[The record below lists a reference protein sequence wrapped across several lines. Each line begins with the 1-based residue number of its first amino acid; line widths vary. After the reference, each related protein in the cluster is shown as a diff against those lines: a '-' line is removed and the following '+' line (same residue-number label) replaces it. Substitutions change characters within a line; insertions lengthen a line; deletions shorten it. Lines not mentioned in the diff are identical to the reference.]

1 MKITS
6 KERELLLKLFNIN
19 ESAYEL
25 ELESCTDGGVDMFIS
40 IDKNSDNNLLEQLER
55 FVENFDIDEEIDI
68 HRKDENYKRKF
79 TIRESINDFENWVDY
94 IEECIS
100 KLEEYNNEDEEE
112 LEEYNDEDEEEMD
125 YEPLET
131 LKGVGVK
138 DTENGLKIM
147 LVGTDDNVLG
157 EYELVVNI
165 SGYKEIQL
173 FNICYEISKNIKD
186 LYYSVGRIPTQ
197 EEILNVVREVMVK

>member
-1 MKITS
+1 MEITS
-6 KERELLLKLFNIN
+6 KERKLLLELFNIN

-25 ELESCTDGGVDMFIS
+25 ELESWTDGGVDMFIS

-68 HRKDENYKRKF
+68 HREDENYKRNF
-79 TIRESINDFENWVDY
+79 TIRESINDFENWVNY

-100 KLEEYNNEDEEE
+100 KLEEYNNKLEEYNNEDEEE
-112 LEEYNDEDEEEMD
+112 EVE

-138 DTENGLKIM
+138 DTENGIEIM
-147 LVGTDDNVLG
+147 LMGMASGLLQKYEVIMNIKNYDETD
-157 EYELVVNI
+157 
-165 SGYKEIQL
+165 L
-173 FNICYEISKNIKD
+173 FNICYEISNEVKN
-186 LYYSVGRIPTQ
+186 LYYNNNGVPSETQ
-197 EEILNVVREVMVK
+197 VKEVVRNIIVK

>member
-6 KERELLLKLFNIN
+6 KERELLLELFNIN

-25 ELESCTDGGVDMFIS
+25 ELESRTDGGVDMSIS

-112 LEEYNDEDEEEMD
+112 IN

-138 DTENGLKIM
+138 DTENGIEIM
-147 LVGTDDNVLG
+147 LMGTTSGLLQK
-157 EYELVVNI
+157 YEIIMNI
-165 SGYKEIQL
+165 KNYNETDL
-173 FNICYEISKNIKD
+173 FNICYEISNEVKN
-186 LYYSVGRIPTQ
+186 LYYSIGRVPTK
-197 EEILNVVREVMVK
+197 EEVLNAIRGVMVK

>member
-1 MKITS
+1 MEITS
-6 KERELLLKLFNIN
+6 KERELLLELFNIN

-25 ELESCTDGGVDMFIS
+25 ELESWTNGGVNMLIS

-68 HRKDENYKRKF
+68 HREDANYKRNF

-100 KLEEYNNEDEEE
+100 KLEEYNNENEEE
-112 LEEYNDEDEEEMD
+112 IN

-157 EYELVVNI
+157 EYELIMNI

-186 LYYSVGRIPTQ
+186 LYYNVRRIPTQ
-197 EEILNVVREVMVK
+197 EEVLNVVREVMVK

>member
-1 MKITS
+1 MEITS
-6 KERELLLKLFNIN
+6 KERELLLELFNIN

-25 ELESCTDGGVDMFIS
+25 ELESWTNGGVNMFIS

-68 HRKDENYKRKF
+68 HREDENYKRNF
-79 TIRESINDFENWVDY
+79 TIKESINDFENWVDY

-100 KLEEYNNEDEEE
+100 KLEEYNNK
-112 LEEYNDEDEEEMD
+112 LEEDNDDNEED
-125 YEPLET
+125 YEPLAT
-131 LKGVGVK
+131 LVGVGVK

-165 SGYKEIQL
+165 SGYEEIQL

-186 LYYSVGRIPTQ
+186 LYYNIRRIPTQ
-197 EEILNVVREVMVK
+197 EEVLNVVREVMVK

>member
-6 KERELLLKLFNIN
+6 KERELLLELFNIN

-25 ELESCTDGGVDMFIS
+25 ELESWTNGGVNMLIS

-68 HRKDENYKRKF
+68 QRQDAYYRRKF
-79 TIRESINDFENWVDY
+79 TIKESIRDFENWVDY

-100 KLEEYNNEDEEE
+100 KLEEYNNKLEEYNNEDEEE
-112 LEEYNDEDEEEMD
+112 EEVE

-138 DTENGLKIM
+138 DTENGIEIM
-147 LVGTDDNVLG
+147 LMGMTSGLLQKYEIIMNIKNYDETD
-157 EYELVVNI
+157 
-165 SGYKEIQL
+165 L
-173 FNICYEISKNIKD
+173 FNICYEISNEVKN
-186 LYYSVGRIPTQ
+186 LYYNNNGIPSETQ
-197 EEILNVVREVMVK
+197 VKEVVRNIMVK

>member
-6 KERELLLKLFNIN
+6 KERELLGELFNIN

-25 ELESCTDGGVDMFIS
+25 ELESCTDGGVNMLIG

-68 HRKDENYKRKF
+68 HREDAYYRRKF
-79 TIRESINDFENWVDY
+79 TIKESIRDFENWVDY

-112 LEEYNDEDEEEMD
+112 IN

-157 EYELVVNI
+157 EYELIMNI

-186 LYYSVGRIPTQ
+186 LYYNVRRIPTQ
-197 EEILNVVREVMVK
+197 EEVLNVVREVMVK

>member
-6 KERELLLKLFNIN
+6 KERELLLELFNIN
-19 ESAYEL
+19 ESVYEL
-25 ELESCTDGGVDMFIS
+25 ELESWTNGGVNMFIS
-40 IDKNSDNNLLEQLER
+40 IDKTSDNNLLEQLER

-68 HRKDENYKRKF
+68 HRQDTDYRRNF
-79 TIRESINDFENWVDY
+79 TIRESVRDFENWVDY

-112 LEEYNDEDEEEMD
+112 MN

-138 DTENGLKIM
+138 DTDNGLEIM
-147 LVGTDDNVLG
+147 LMGATSGLLQKYEIVMNIKNYNETD
-157 EYELVVNI
+157 
-165 SGYKEIQL
+165 L
-173 FNICYEISKNIKD
+173 FNICYEISNDIKN
-186 LYYSVGRIPTQ
+186 LYYNNNGIPSETQ
-197 EEILNVVREVMVK
+197 VKEVIRNIIVK

>member
-1 MKITS
+1 MEITS
-6 KERELLLKLFNIN
+6 KERELLLELFNIN

-25 ELESCTDGGVDMFIS
+25 ELESWTDGGVDMFIS

-68 HRKDENYKRKF
+68 HREDENYKRNF

-112 LEEYNDEDEEEMD
+112 MN

-138 DTENGLKIM
+138 DTENGIEIILMGMTSGLLQKYEVIM
-147 LVGTDDNVLG
+147 NIKNYDETD
-157 EYELVVNI
+157 
-165 SGYKEIQL
+165 L
-173 FNICYEISKNIKD
+173 FNICYEISNEVKN
-186 LYYSVGRIPTQ
+186 LYYNNNGIPSETQ
-197 EEILNVVREVMVK
+197 VKEVVRNIMVK

>member
-6 KERELLLKLFNIN
+6 KERKLLLELFNIN

-25 ELESCTDGGVDMFIS
+25 ELESWTNGGINMLIS

-68 HRKDENYKRKF
+68 HREDENYKRNF

-100 KLEEYNNEDEEE
+100 KLEEYNNE
-112 LEEYNDEDEEEMD
+112 NEEEMD

-138 DTENGLKIM
+138 DTENGIEIM
-147 LVGTDDNVLG
+147 LMGMASGLLQKYEVIMNIKNYDETD
-157 EYELVVNI
+157 
-165 SGYKEIQL
+165 L
-173 FNICYEISKNIKD
+173 FNICYEISNEVKN
-186 LYYSVGRIPTQ
+186 LYYNNNGIPSETQ
-197 EEILNVVREVMVK
+197 VKEVVRNIMVK

>member
-6 KERELLLKLFNIN
+6 KERELLVELFNIN

-25 ELESCTDGGVDMFIS
+25 ELESWTDGGVDMFIS

-68 HRKDENYKRKF
+68 HREDENYKRNF

-100 KLEEYNNEDEEE
+100 KLEEYNNE
-112 LEEYNDEDEEEMD
+112 NEEEMD

-138 DTENGLKIM
+138 DTENGIEIM
-147 LVGTDDNVLG
+147 LMGMTSGLLQKYEIIMNIKNYDETD
-157 EYELVVNI
+157 
-165 SGYKEIQL
+165 L
-173 FNICYEISKNIKD
+173 FNICYEISNEVKN
-186 LYYSVGRIPTQ
+186 LYYNNNGVPSETQ
-197 EEILNVVREVMVK
+197 VKEVVRNIMVK

>member
-6 KERELLLKLFNIN
+6 KEREILEELFNISEGTN
-19 ESAYEL
+19 EI
-25 ELESCTDGGVDMFIS
+25 ELESWTNGGVDMFIT
-40 IDKNSDNNLLEQLER
+40 IDKNSYNTLLEQLKE
-55 FVENFDIDEEIDI
+55 FVENFDIDEEIEI
-68 HRKDENYKRKF
+68 HRKDENYKRNF
-79 TIRESINDFENWVDY
+79 TIRESITDFENWVDY
-94 IEECIS
+94 IVKNCIS
-100 KLEEYNNEDEEE
+100 QLEEEYNNEDEEE
-112 LEEYNDEDEEEMD
+112 VD

-157 EYELVVNI
+157 EYELIMNI

-186 LYYSVGRIPTQ
+186 LYYNVRRIPTQ
-197 EEILNVVREVMVK
+197 EEVLNVVREVMVK

>member
-6 KERELLLKLFNIN
+6 KERELLVELFNIN
-19 ESAYEL
+19 ESAYGL
-25 ELESCTDGGVDMFIS
+25 ELESCTDGGVNMLIG
-40 IDKNSDNNLLEQLER
+40 IDKDSDYDLLAQLEQ

-68 HRKDENYKRKF
+68 QRQDAYYRRKF
-79 TIRESINDFENWVDY
+79 TIKESIRDFENWVDY

-112 LEEYNDEDEEEMD
+112 VE

-138 DTENGLKIM
+138 DTENGIEIM
-147 LVGTDDNVLG
+147 LMGATSGLLQKYEIIMNIKNYDETD
-157 EYELVVNI
+157 
-165 SGYKEIQL
+165 L
-173 FNICYEISKNIKD
+173 FNICYEISNEVKN
-186 LYYSVGRIPTQ
+186 LYYNNNGIPSETQ
-197 EEILNVVREVMVK
+197 VKEVVRNIMVK

>member
-6 KERELLLKLFNIN
+6 KERELLLELFNIN
-19 ESAYEL
+19 ESAYGL
-25 ELESCTDGGVDMFIS
+25 ELESCTDGGVNMLIG
-40 IDKNSDNNLLEQLER
+40 IDKDSDYDLLAQLEQ

-68 HRKDENYKRKF
+68 QRQNAYYRRKF
-79 TIRESINDFENWVDY
+79 TIKESIRDFENWVDY

-112 LEEYNDEDEEEMD
+112 MN

-138 DTENGLKIM
+138 DTENGIEIM
-147 LVGTDDNVLG
+147 LMGMTSGLLQKYEIIMNIKNYDETD
-157 EYELVVNI
+157 
-165 SGYKEIQL
+165 L
-173 FNICYEISKNIKD
+173 FNICYEISNEVKN
-186 LYYSVGRIPTQ
+186 LYYNNNGVPSETQ
-197 EEILNVVREVMVK
+197 VKEVVRNIMVK

>member
-6 KERELLLKLFNIN
+6 KERELLLELFNIN

-68 HRKDENYKRKF
+68 HREDENYKRKF

-100 KLEEYNNEDEEE
+100 RLELCNNEEE
-112 LEEYNDEDEEEMD
+112 EEEMN

-138 DTENGLKIM
+138 DTDNGLEIM
-147 LVGTDDNVLG
+147 LMGATSGLLQKYEVVMNIKNYNETD
-157 EYELVVNI
+157 
-165 SGYKEIQL
+165 L
-173 FNICYEISKNIKD
+173 FNICYEISNDIKN
-186 LYYSVGRIPTQ
+186 LYYNNNGIPSETQ
-197 EEILNVVREVMVK
+197 VKEVIRNIIVK

>member
-6 KERELLLKLFNIN
+6 KERELLVELFNIN

-25 ELESCTDGGVDMFIS
+25 ELESWTDGGVDMFIS

-68 HRKDENYKRKF
+68 HREDENYKRNF

-112 LEEYNDEDEEEMD
+112 IN

-138 DTENGLKIM
+138 DTENGIEIM
-147 LVGTDDNVLG
+147 LMGATSGLLQKYEIIMNIKNYNETD
-157 EYELVVNI
+157 
-165 SGYKEIQL
+165 L
-173 FNICYEISKNIKD
+173 FNICYEISNEVKN
-186 LYYSVGRIPTQ
+186 LYYNNNGIPSETQ
-197 EEILNVVREVMVK
+197 VKEVVRNIMVK

>member
-6 KERELLLKLFNIN
+6 KERELLLELFNIN

-25 ELESCTDGGVDMFIS
+25 ELESRTDGGVDMFIS
-40 IDKNSDNNLLEQLER
+40 IDKNSDSNLLEQLER

-68 HRKDENYKRKF
+68 HREDENYKRKF

-100 KLEEYNNEDEEE
+100 KLEEYNNEGEEE
-112 LEEYNDEDEEEMD
+112 IN

-138 DTENGLKIM
+138 DTDNGLEIM
-147 LVGTDDNVLG
+147 LMGTTSGLLQK
-157 EYELVVNI
+157 YEVVMNI
-165 SGYKEIQL
+165 KNYDETDL
-173 FNICYEISKNIKD
+173 FNICYEISNDIKN
-186 LYYSVGRIPTQ
+186 LYYNNNGVPSETQ
-197 EEILNVVREVMVK
+197 VKEVVRNIIVK

>member
-6 KERELLLKLFNIN
+6 KEREMLEELFNVN
-19 ESAYEL
+19 ESADDL
-25 ELESCTDGGVDMFIS
+25 ELESYTDGGVDMFIT
-40 IDKNSDNNLLEQLER
+40 IEKDNSNNLLEQLR
-55 FVENFDIDEEIDI
+55 LFVENFDIDEEIDI
-68 HRKDENYKRKF
+68 HRQDTDYRRNF

-94 IEECIS
+94 IRDCIS
-100 KLEEYNNEDEEE
+100 KLEEEYNNEDEEE
-112 LEEYNDEDEEEMD
+112 VE

-147 LVGTDDNVLG
+147 LIGTDDNVLG
-157 EYELVVNI
+157 EYELIMNI

-186 LYYSVGRIPTQ
+186 LYYNVRRIPTQ
-197 EEILNVVREVMVK
+197 EEVLNVVREVMVK